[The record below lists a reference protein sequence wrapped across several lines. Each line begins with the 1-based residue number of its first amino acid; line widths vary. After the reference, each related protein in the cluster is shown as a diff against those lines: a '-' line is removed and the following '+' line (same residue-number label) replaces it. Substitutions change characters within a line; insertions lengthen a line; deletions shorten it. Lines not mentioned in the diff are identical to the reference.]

1 MVLEWW
7 ERYRRI
13 ILLTAAVLFVG
24 CSYWIYQRGQSHKTD
39 ELPLH
44 PPAYAASNLE
54 TKELADDS
62 AAVQPSKT
70 VKATP
75 EKDKGKEKEKDKE
88 PLPPPLYVDVKG
100 QVKNPGLYQFEPGT
114 RVANAIEKAGGAL
127 PDADL
132 VQINLA
138 TPLTDGAALVIP
150 AKGTTAPVSASIGLV
165 QSAASVSTTGA
176 SSAIN
181 LNTATVAELMSLPGI
196 GEARAKAI
204 VEYRSKQGRFR
215 SADDLKQIQGIGEKM
230 FARIKDR
237 LVVQ

>member
-24 CSYWIYQRGQSHKTD
+24 CSYWIYQRDQSHKTD

-44 PPAYAASNLE
+44 SPAYAASNLE
-54 TKELADDS
+54 TKELTDDS
-62 AAVQPSKT
+62 AAAQPAKS

-75 EKDKGKEKEKDKE
+75 EKDKDKE
-88 PLPPPLYVDVKG
+88 PLLSPLYVDVKG

-138 TPLTDGAALVIP
+138 APLTDGAALVIP
-150 AKGTTAPVSASIGLV
+150 AKGATAPVSASIGLV
-165 QSAASVSTTGA
+165 QSASSVSTTGA

-181 LNTATVAELMSLPGI
+181 LNMATVEELMSLPGI

-204 VEYRSKQGRFR
+204 VEYRTKQGPFR
-215 SADDLKQIQGIGEKM
+215 SADDLKQIEGIGEKM

-237 LVVQ
+237 LVVK

>member
-7 ERYRRI
+7 ERYRRF
-13 ILLTAAVLFVG
+13 ILLTSAVLFVG
-24 CSYWIYQRGQSHKTD
+24 CSFWLYQRDQSHKTG

-44 PPAYAASNLE
+44 SPAYAASDVE
-54 TKELADDS
+54 TKEGTDDS
-62 AAVQPSKT
+62 ATAQPAKPVKT
-70 VKATP
+70 TP
-75 EKDKGKEKEKDKE
+75 EIDKDKKQ
-88 PLPPPLYVDVKG
+88 LSPPLFVDVKG
-100 QVKNPGLYQFEPGT
+100 RVKNPGLYQFEPGT

-138 TPLTDGAALVIP
+138 APLTDGAALVIP
-150 AKGTTAPVSASIGLV
+150 AKGASEPVSTSIGLV

-181 LNTATVAELMSLPGI
+181 LNTATAEELMSLPGI

-204 VEYRSKQGRFR
+204 VDYRSKQGPFR
-215 SADDLKQIQGIGEKM
+215 SADDLKQIEGIGDKM
-230 FARIKDR
+230 FTRIKDR

>member
-7 ERYRRI
+7 ERYRRF

-24 CSYWIYQRGQSHKTD
+24 CSYWLYQRDQSHKTD
-39 ELPLH
+39 ELPLRS
-44 PPAYAASNLE
+44 PAYAASNLQ
-54 TKELADDS
+54 TKERTDDS
-62 AAVQPSKT
+62 AAAQPAKPL
-70 VKATP
+70 KATL
-75 EKDKGKEKEKDKE
+75 EKDKDKE
-88 PLPPPLYVDVKG
+88 PPPSPLYVDVKG

-138 TPLTDGAALVIP
+138 EPLTDGAALVIP
-150 AKGTTAPVSASIGLV
+150 AKGAAAPVSTSIGLV
-165 QSAASVSTTGA
+165 QSSARMSTTGA
-176 SSAIN
+176 STTIN
-181 LNTATVAELMSLPGI
+181 INTATVEELMSLPGI

-204 VEYRSKQGRFR
+204 VDYRSKQGPFR
-215 SADDLKQIQGIGEKM
+215 SADDLKQIEGIGEKM

-237 LVVQ
+237 LAVQ

>member
-24 CSYWIYQRGQSHKTD
+24 CSYWLYQRDQSLKTD

-44 PPAYAASNLE
+44 SPAYAASDFE
-54 TKELADDS
+54 TKELTDDTE
-62 AAVQPSKT
+62 AAQPAKP
-70 VKATP
+70 VKATR
-75 EKDKGKEKEKDKE
+75 EKDKDKE
-88 PLPPPLYVDVKG
+88 QLPPPLYVDVKG

-138 TPLTDGAALVIP
+138 APLTDGAALVIP
-150 AKGTTAPVSASIGLV
+150 AKGATAPVSASIGLV

-176 SSAIN
+176 STVVN
-181 LNTATVAELMSLPGI
+181 LNTATAEELMSLPGI

-204 VEYRSKQGRFR
+204 VDYRSKQGPFR
-215 SADDLKQIQGIGEKM
+215 SADDLKQIEGIGEKM

-237 LVVQ
+237 LVVK

>member
-13 ILLTAAVLFVG
+13 LLLTAAVLFVG
-24 CSYWIYQRGQSHKTD
+24 SSYWLYQHDQSHKTA

-44 PPAYAASNLE
+44 TPAYAASDVE
-54 TKELADDS
+54 AKERTDDS
-62 AAVQPSKT
+62 VAAQPDKP

-75 EKDKGKEKEKDKE
+75 EKDKNKE
-88 PLPPPLYVDVKG
+88 PLPSPLYVDVKG

-114 RVANAIEKAGGAL
+114 RVATAIEKAGGAL

-138 TPLTDGAALVIP
+138 APLADGAALVIP
-150 AKGTTAPVSASIGLV
+150 AKGATAPVSASIGLV

-176 SSAIN
+176 SSVIN
-181 LNTATVAELMSLPGI
+181 LNTATADELMSLPGI

-204 VEYRSKQGRFR
+204 VDYRSKQGPFR
-215 SADDLKQIQGIGEKM
+215 SADDLKQIEGIGEKM

>member
-7 ERYRRI
+7 ERYRRF

-24 CSYWIYQRGQSHKTD
+24 CSYWLYQRDQSHKTD

-44 PPAYAASNLE
+44 SPAYAASNLE
-54 TKELADDS
+54 TKELKEDS
-62 AAVQPSKT
+62 AAAQPAKP
-70 VKATP
+70 VKSIP
-75 EKDKGKEKEKDKE
+75 ERDQDKEKNKE
-88 PLPPPLYVDVKG
+88 ALPPPLYVDVKG

-138 TPLTDGAALVIP
+138 EPLTDGSAVVIP
-150 AKGTTAPVSASIGLV
+150 PKGVKPPVSTSIGLV
-165 QSAASVSTTGA
+165 QSAARVSATGA
-176 SSAIN
+176 STAIN
-181 LNTATVAELMSLPGI
+181 LNTATVEELMSLPGI

-204 VEYRSKQGRFR
+204 VDYRSKQGPFR
-215 SADDLKQIQGIGEKM
+215 SADDLKQIEGIGEKM
-230 FARIKDR
+230 FSRIKDR
-237 LVVQ
+237 LIVQ

>member
-24 CSYWIYQRGQSHKTD
+24 CSYWIYQRDQSHKTD

-44 PPAYAASNLE
+44 SPAYAASNLE
-54 TKELADDS
+54 TNELTDDS
-62 AAVQPSKT
+62 AAAQPAKAE
-70 VKATP
+70 KATP
-75 EKDKGKEKEKDKE
+75 EKDKDKE
-88 PLPPPLYVDVKG
+88 PPPPPLYVDVKG
-100 QVKNPGLYQFEPGT
+100 QVKNPGLYPFEPGT

-127 PDADL
+127 PNADL

-138 TPLTDGAALVIP
+138 APLTDGAALVIP
-150 AKGTTAPVSASIGLV
+150 AKGTTAPVSTSIGLV
-165 QSAASVSTTGA
+165 QSATSGSTTGA

-181 LNTATVAELMSLPGI
+181 LNTATVEELMSLPGI

-204 VEYRSKQGRFR
+204 VDYRTKQGPFR
-215 SADDLKQIQGIGEKM
+215 SADDLKQIEGIGEKM

>member
-7 ERYRRI
+7 ERYRRF

-24 CSYWIYQRGQSHKTD
+24 CSYWLYQRDQSHKTD

-44 PPAYAASNLE
+44 SPAYAASNLE
-54 TKELADDS
+54 TKELTDDS
-62 AAVQPSKT
+62 ATAQPAKPVKT
-70 VKATP
+70 TP
-75 EKDKGKEKEKDKE
+75 EKDKEKEA
-88 PLPPPLYVDVKG
+88 LPPPLYVDVKG

-138 TPLTDGAALVIP
+138 APLTDGAALVIP
-150 AKGTTAPVSASIGLV
+150 AKGAAAPASASIGLV
-165 QSAASVSTTGA
+165 QSAASVSTTGT

-181 LNTATVAELMSLPGI
+181 LNTATVEELMSLPGI

-204 VEYRSKQGRFR
+204 VDYRSKQGLFR
-215 SADDLKQIQGIGEKM
+215 SADDLKQIEGIGEKM

>member
-24 CSYWIYQRGQSHKTD
+24 CSYWIYQRDQSHKTD

-44 PPAYAASNLE
+44 SPAYAASNLE
-54 TKELADDS
+54 TKELTDDS
-62 AAVQPSKT
+62 AAAQPAKS

-75 EKDKGKEKEKDKE
+75 EKDKDKE
-88 PLPPPLYVDVKG
+88 PLLSPLYVDVKG

-138 TPLTDGAALVIP
+138 APLTDGAALVIP
-150 AKGTTAPVSASIGLV
+150 AKGATAPVSASIGLV

-181 LNTATVAELMSLPGI
+181 LNMATVEELMSLPGI
-196 GEARAKAI
+196 GKARAKAI
-204 VEYRSKQGRFR
+204 VEYRTKQGPFR
-215 SADDLKQIQGIGEKM
+215 SADDLKQIEGIGEKM

-237 LVVQ
+237 LVVK

>member
-1 MVLEWW
+1 MLLEWW

-24 CSYWIYQRGQSHKTD
+24 CSYWLYQRDQSHKTD

-44 PPAYAASNLE
+44 SPAYVASDLE
-54 TKELADDS
+54 TKELTDDS
-62 AAVQPSKT
+62 TTAQPAKPG
-70 VKATP
+70 KAP
-75 EKDKGKEKEKDKE
+75 REKDKE

-138 TPLTDGAALVIP
+138 APLTDGAALVIP
-150 AKGTTAPVSASIGLV
+150 AKGAPAPASASIGLV
-165 QSAASVSTTGA
+165 QSVPSVSTTGT
-176 SSAIN
+176 STVIN
-181 LNTATVAELMSLPGI
+181 LNTATIEELMSLPGI

-204 VEYRSKQGRFR
+204 VDYRSKQGPFG
-215 SADDLKQIQGIGEKM
+215 SASDLKQIGGIGEKM

>member
-13 ILLTAAVLFVG
+13 ILLTAAVLVVG
-24 CSYWIYQRGQSHKTD
+24 SSYWIYQRDQSHKTD

-44 PPAYAASNLE
+44 SPAYVASNLE
-54 TKELADDS
+54 TKELTDNS
-62 AAVQPSKT
+62 ATTQPAKSE
-70 VKATP
+70 KATL
-75 EKDKGKEKEKDKE
+75 EKDKDQQ
-88 PLPPPLYVDVKG
+88 PPPPPLYVDVKG

-127 PDADL
+127 PNADL

-138 TPLTDGAALVIP
+138 APLTDGAALVIP
-150 AKGTTAPVSASIGLV
+150 AKGATAPVSASIGLV
-165 QSAASVSTTGA
+165 QSATSRSTTGA

-181 LNTATVAELMSLPGI
+181 LNTATVEELMSLPGI

-204 VEYRSKQGRFR
+204 VDYRSKQGTFR
-215 SADDLKQIQGIGEKM
+215 SADDLKQIEGIGEKM

>member
-24 CSYWIYQRGQSHKTD
+24 CSYWIYQRDQSHKTD

-44 PPAYAASNLE
+44 SPAYAASNLE
-54 TKELADDS
+54 TKELTDDS
-62 AAVQPSKT
+62 AAAQPAKS

-75 EKDKGKEKEKDKE
+75 EKDKDKE
-88 PLPPPLYVDVKG
+88 PLLSPLYVDVKG

-138 TPLTDGAALVIP
+138 APLTDGAALVIP
-150 AKGTTAPVSASIGLV
+150 AKGATAPVSASIGLV
-165 QSAASVSTTGA
+165 QSASSVSTTGA

-181 LNTATVAELMSLPGI
+181 LNMATVEELMSLPGI

-204 VEYRSKQGRFR
+204 MEYRTKQGPFR
-215 SADDLKQIQGIGEKM
+215 SADDLKQIEGIGEKM

-237 LVVQ
+237 LVVK

>member
-7 ERYRRI
+7 ERYRRF

-24 CSYWIYQRGQSHKTD
+24 CSYWLYQRDQSHKTD
-39 ELPLH
+39 ELPLRS
-44 PPAYAASNLE
+44 PAYAASNLQ
-54 TKELADDS
+54 TKERTDDS
-62 AAVQPSKT
+62 AAAQPAKPL
-70 VKATP
+70 KATL
-75 EKDKGKEKEKDKE
+75 EKDKDKE
-88 PLPPPLYVDVKG
+88 PPPSPLYVDVKG

-138 TPLTDGAALVIP
+138 EPLTDGAALVIP
-150 AKGTTAPVSASIGLV
+150 AKGAAAPVSTSIGLV
-165 QSAASVSTTGA
+165 QSSARVSTTGA
-176 SSAIN
+176 STTIN
-181 LNTATVAELMSLPGI
+181 INTATVEELMSLPGI

-204 VEYRSKQGRFR
+204 VDYRSKQGPFR
-215 SADDLKQIQGIGEKM
+215 SADDLKQIEGIGEKM

-237 LVVQ
+237 LAVQ

>member
-24 CSYWIYQRGQSHKTD
+24 CSYWIYQCDQSHKTD

-44 PPAYAASNLE
+44 SPAYAASNLE
-54 TKELADDS
+54 TKELTDDS
-62 AAVQPSKT
+62 AAAQPAKS

-75 EKDKGKEKEKDKE
+75 EKDKDKE
-88 PLPPPLYVDVKG
+88 PLLSPLYVDVKG

-138 TPLTDGAALVIP
+138 APLTDGAALVIP
-150 AKGTTAPVSASIGLV
+150 AKGATAPVSASIGLV
-165 QSAASVSTTGA
+165 QSASSVSTTGA

-181 LNTATVAELMSLPGI
+181 LNMATVEELMSLPGI

-204 VEYRSKQGRFR
+204 VEYRTKQGPFR
-215 SADDLKQIQGIGEKM
+215 SADDLKQIEGIGEKM

-237 LVVQ
+237 LVVK

>member
-24 CSYWIYQRGQSHKTD
+24 CSYWIYQRDQSHKTD

-44 PPAYAASNLE
+44 SPAYAASNLE
-54 TKELADDS
+54 TKELTDDS
-62 AAVQPSKT
+62 AAAQPAKS

-75 EKDKGKEKEKDKE
+75 EKDKDKE
-88 PLPPPLYVDVKG
+88 PLLSPLYVDVKG

-138 TPLTDGAALVIP
+138 VPLTDGAALVIP
-150 AKGTTAPVSASIGLV
+150 AKGATAPVSASIGLV
-165 QSAASVSTTGA
+165 QSASSVSTTGA

-181 LNTATVAELMSLPGI
+181 LNMATVEELMSLPGI

-204 VEYRSKQGRFR
+204 VEYRTKQGPFR
-215 SADDLKQIQGIGEKM
+215 SADDLKQIEGIGEKM

-237 LVVQ
+237 LVVK

>member
-7 ERYRRI
+7 ERYRRV
-13 ILLTAAVLFVG
+13 ILLTAAVLFIG
-24 CSYWIYQRGQSHKTD
+24 CSYWLYQRDQSHKTD

-44 PPAYAASNLE
+44 SPAYEASNLE
-54 TKELADDS
+54 TKELTGDS
-62 AAVQPSKT
+62 EAAQPAKP
-70 VKATP
+70 VKATR
-75 EKDKGKEKEKDKE
+75 EKDKDKE
-88 PLPPPLYVDVKG
+88 PPPPPLYVDVKG

-138 TPLTDGAALVIP
+138 APLTDGAALVIP
-150 AKGTTAPVSASIGLV
+150 AKGATSPVSASIGLGK
-165 QSAASVSTTGA
+165 SAASVSTTGA
-176 SSAIN
+176 STVIN
-181 LNTATVAELMSLPGI
+181 LNTATAEELRSLPGI

-204 VEYRSKQGRFR
+204 VDYRSKQGRFR
-215 SADDLKQIQGIGEKM
+215 STDDLKQIEGIGDKM
-230 FARIKDR
+230 FSRIKDR

>member
-13 ILLTAAVLFVG
+13 ILMTAAVLFVG
-24 CSYWIYQRGQSHKTD
+24 CSYWLYQRDQSHKTD

-44 PPAYAASNLE
+44 SPAYAASNLE
-54 TKELADDS
+54 TKELTDDS
-62 AAVQPSKT
+62 EAAQPAKP
-70 VKATP
+70 VKATR
-75 EKDKGKEKEKDKE
+75 EKDKDKE
-88 PLPPPLYVDVKG
+88 PPPPPLYVDVKG

-127 PDADL
+127 PAADL

-138 TPLTDGAALVIP
+138 APLTDGAALVIP
-150 AKGTTAPVSASIGLV
+150 SKGATAPASASIGLV
-165 QSAASVSTTGA
+165 QSAASISTTGA
-176 SSAIN
+176 SAVIN
-181 LNTATVAELMSLPGI
+181 LNTATAEELMSLPGI

-204 VEYRSKQGRFR
+204 VDYRLKQGSFR
-215 SADDLKQIQGIGEKM
+215 STDDLKQIEGIGEKM

>member
-24 CSYWIYQRGQSHKTD
+24 CSYWIYQRDQSHKSD

-44 PPAYAASNLE
+44 SPAYAASNLE
-54 TKELADDS
+54 TKELTDNS
-62 AAVQPSKT
+62 ATAQPAKSK
-70 VKATP
+70 KATP
-75 EKDKGKEKEKDKE
+75 EKEKDKE
-88 PLPPPLYVDVKG
+88 PPPPPLYVDVKG
-100 QVKNPGLYQFEPGT
+100 QVKNPGLYQFESGT

-127 PDADL
+127 PNADL

-138 TPLTDGAALVIP
+138 APLTDGAALVIP
-150 AKGTTAPVSASIGLV
+150 LKGATAPVSSSIGLV
-165 QSAASVSTTGA
+165 QSATNGSTTGA

-181 LNTATVAELMSLPGI
+181 LNTATVEELMSLPGI

-204 VEYRSKQGRFR
+204 VDYRSKQGTFR
-215 SADDLKQIQGIGEKM
+215 STDDLKQIEGIGEKM